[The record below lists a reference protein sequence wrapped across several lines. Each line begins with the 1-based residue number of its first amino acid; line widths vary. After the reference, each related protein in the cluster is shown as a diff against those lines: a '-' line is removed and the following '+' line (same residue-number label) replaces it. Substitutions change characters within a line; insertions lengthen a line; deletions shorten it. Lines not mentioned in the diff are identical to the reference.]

1 MTVLGMVLLMVGA
14 LVATAEAHYPA
25 HGIAG
30 GLGVL
35 AMALGA
41 VLAISG
47 LGAGLALGLLGG
59 AALAGVGGTGILL
72 SVRQGTA
79 VRGRRVR
86 TGAEGLVGQIGVVRS
101 WTEAEGSVS
110 LHGAVWQAC
119 RSAVLD
125 EPDELDELD
134 ELNDTP
140 DGRNGRNGRDGL
152 HPGDRVVVERL
163 SGLTLAVR
171 PAETWELM
179 R

>member
-1 MTVLGMVLLMVGA
+1 MTALGMVLLVLGA

-25 HGIAG
+25 HGFAG

-47 LGAGLALGLLGG
+47 LGAGLALGLLAGVT
-59 AALAGVGGTGILL
+59 LAGIGGGTVLL
-72 SVRQGTA
+72 SVRQGAA

-86 TGAEGLVGQIGVVRS
+86 TGAEGLVGQIGVVRN
-101 WTEAEGSVS
+101 WTESEGSVS
-110 LHGAVWQAC
+110 LHGAVWRAC
-119 RSAVLD
+119 RSAVFDDVD
-125 EPDELDELD
+125 EDHAHESAEA
-134 ELNDTP
+134 T
-140 DGRNGRNGRDGL
+140 GGL

-171 PAETWELM
+171 PAETWELLH
-179 R
+179 